1 MQQRLLA
8 VRIVAEIRIN
18 AGVEDVVLAL
28 VVRIGTTSGDGVI
41 LFGDGSLWKRHAVVL
56 EVDEVRGRDMLP
68 IGTNIIGISIAIVTQ
83 VKDMVSAIRE
93 EGDAVSD
100 DAGLG
105 FVEQVHGC

>member
-18 AGVEDVVLAL
+18 TGVEDMVLAL
-28 VVRIGTTSGDGVI
+28 VVGIGTTGGYGVV
-41 LFGDGSLWKRHAVVL
+41 LFRDGSLWQCHAMVL

-68 IGTNIIGISIAIVTQ
+68 IGTNIVRIGVAIVTQ

-93 EGDAVSD
+93 ERDAVS
-100 DAGLG
+100 
-105 FVEQVHGC
+105 